1 MFGLILIIFA
11 QIAYAFGGVL
21 IRKYLSD
28 YNPLLVSSLMAF
40 ISGLIFLPVLFLGFR
55 NTVSNFTFKNIWPFI
70 VTAIVWLVIAE
81 VLYIYGFQK
90 APSLT
95 LASLMTLFYP
105 LFSAILGIIFFQE
118 ILIWKTILAG
128 ILMTSGFA
136 LLAF

>member
-28 YNPLLVSSLMAF
+28 YNPLLVSSFMAM

-55 NTVSNFTFKNIWPFI
+55 NTISNFTFKNIWPFI

-105 LFSAILGIIFFQE
+105 LFSAILGIIFFNE
-118 ILIWKTILAG
+118 ILTWKTILAG